1 MRKIKINTRILSIL
15 TLIFG
20 IAFLFESFLMPL
32 SIIMTIPLSA
42 MGAIWIHYLGDVNM
56 DKMGL
61 VGATLLVGIVVNN
74 GIVLVDYANR
84 LRLDGLD
91 RTQSLLKAASHRFR
105 PIVMTA
111 ITTICGMIPLTLM
124 SSAEVGIDFQSF
136 GYTLIGGMTSSTLFT
151 LVTVPVFY
159 TLVEDAQTG
168 LKNIFASVYLWET
181 GR

>member
-1 MRKIKINTRILSIL
+1 MKNRRNFLKNL
-15 TLIFG
+15 TAVTAGF
-20 IAFLFESFLMPL
+20 S
-32 SIIMTIPLSA
+32 
-42 MGAIWIHYLGDVNM
+42 
-56 DKMGL
+56 GL
-61 VGATLLVGIVVNN
+61 QR
-74 GIVLVDYANR
+74 YAE
-84 LRLDGLD
+84 
-91 RTQSLLKAASHRFR
+91 AASHRFR

-124 SSAEVGIDFQSF
+124 SSAEVGIDIQSF

-168 LKNIFASVYLWET
+168 LKNIFASVYLRET

>member
-1 MRKIKINTRILSIL
+1 
-15 TLIFG
+15 
-20 IAFLFESFLMPL
+20 
-32 SIIMTIPLSA
+32 
-42 MGAIWIHYLGDVNM
+42 
-56 DKMGL
+56 
-61 VGATLLVGIVVNN
+61 VGIVVNN